1 MNHHIKN
8 VDSFERR
15 VSHAIIEF
23 MKVAFIIAE
32 YNPFHLG
39 HAWQLDAARKQLG
52 EDLAFVAI
60 MSGCL
65 TQRGEPAVL
74 DKWSR
79 TRMALA
85 CGISLVVEL
94 PFAYATASAERF
106 AQGGVGLADAT
117 GLNGHLVFGSECGDL
132 AQLQQLAGLL
142 NQEPPEFRLLL
153 RQYLDQG
160 KSFAAARQEAITGL
174 TGDVELGKILG
185 NANNILAVEYLKAM
199 GESGQRQLVPLT
211 FQRQGQAYLDHAP
224 TTPAEGFASAASIRR
239 LINNNRCHQRANV
252 TPSLFSALTKT
263 MPPSALA
270 VLLEKIRS
278 GPGPL
283 GPEDLAEPI
292 IGRLRGLDP
301 SQLDQIPGMHEG
313 LGRRLAAAAARP
325 GKSCDQSGGRLEILL
340 SDAATKRFP
349 RTRIQRALMAML
361 AGLRQEDLSLFDQHG
376 GPQYL
381 RILGFDK
388 KGRHLLKIMRKQ
400 AKLPILM
407 NMSDRLEHKNDAL
420 LRMAELD
427 GIATD
432 LWMLAAGKRCG
443 LDFDTPPV
451 MR

>member
-1 MNHHIKN
+1 
-8 VDSFERR
+8 
-15 VSHAIIEF
+15 

-39 HAWQLDAARKQLG
+39 HAWQLDAAREQLG
-52 EDLAFVAI
+52 DDLAFVAI

-79 TRMALA
+79 THMALA

-94 PFAYATASAERF
+94 PFVYATASAERF
-106 AQGGVGLADAT
+106 AQGGVGLANAT

-132 AQLQQLAGLL
+132 AQLQRLADLL
-142 NQEPPEFRLLL
+142 NQEPPDFRLLL

-174 TGDVELGKILG
+174 TGDAELGKILG

-199 GESGQRQLVPLT
+199 GQSGQRHLIPLT
-211 FQRQGQAYLDHAP
+211 FQRQGQAYLEHAP
-224 TTPAEGFASAASIRR
+224 AITAEGFASAASIRR
-239 LINNNRCHQRANV
+239 LINSNRCHQETNL
-252 TPSLFSALTKT
+252 TFSLLSSLAEM

-270 VLLEKIRS
+270 VLSERIQT

-283 GPEDLAEPI
+283 EPEDLAKPI
-292 IGRLRGLDP
+292 IGRLRSLDP

-313 LGRRLAAAAARP
+313 LGRRLASAAARP
-325 GKSCDQSGGRLEILL
+325 SKSRDSSRGRLETLL

-361 AGLRQEDLSLFDQHG
+361 AGLRQEDLSLFDQQG

-388 KGRHLLKIMRKQ
+388 KGRHLLKIMRRQ

-420 LRMAELD
+420 IRMAELD
-427 GIATD
+427 GISTD
-432 LWMLAAGKRCG
+432 LWMLAAGKNCG
-443 LDFDTPPV
+443 SDFDTPPV